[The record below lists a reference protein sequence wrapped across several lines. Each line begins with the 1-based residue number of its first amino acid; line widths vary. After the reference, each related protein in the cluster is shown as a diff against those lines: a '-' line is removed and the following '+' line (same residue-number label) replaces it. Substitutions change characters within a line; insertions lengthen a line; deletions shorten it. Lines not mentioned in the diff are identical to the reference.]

1 MIKNCSKITLK
12 FIINFLEAENN
23 ILSYDEIK
31 DFNQEKRDQLLLIL
45 RKFTNLY
52 NKGYDN
58 DYSARIKYSK
68 SYKYYE
74 RLSRDLDVTL
84 NNWCFKDKINDT
96 EVKLL
101 KAMAVFTDDS
111 FNSFLEY
118 AEAKDEIEDI
128 ILFINN
134 IKNNND
140 MDTDYIESNKAI
152 VKSINNILTKMS
164 NFFGYSDL
172 AMFINKITELYV
184 LKQNEEIKQKIKR

>member
-31 DFNQEKRDQLLLIL
+31 DFDQEKRNQLLLIL

-58 DYSARIKYSK
+58 DYSARIKYNK

-84 NNWCFKDKINDT
+84 NNWCFKDKISDT

-118 AEAKDEIEDI
+118 AEATDEIEDI

-184 LKQNEEIKQKIKR
+184 LKQNEESKQKIKR